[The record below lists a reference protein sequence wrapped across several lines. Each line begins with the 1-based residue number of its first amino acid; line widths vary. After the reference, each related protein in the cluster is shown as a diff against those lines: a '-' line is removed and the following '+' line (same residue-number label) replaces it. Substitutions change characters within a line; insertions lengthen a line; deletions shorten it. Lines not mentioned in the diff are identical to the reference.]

1 MSILRHSTT
10 PRPKSW
16 GLPSARAQ
24 TEGSGMALSGALQTA
39 LKGGT
44 CTAERVNILLAD
56 FDRLC

>member
-1 MSILRHSTT
+1 
-10 PRPKSW
+10 
-16 GLPSARAQ
+16 
-24 TEGSGMALSGALQTA
+24 MALSGALQTA